1 MEKKYSK
8 DLLDLKF
15 EVEVM
20 NGIKPERTFFA
31 ITEDDLKNVFHIDPK
46 DSLEEA
52 RKKILEVVSKDDFL
66 YKFFNKD
73 PMIWEIKDIDTGY
86 WMVPV
91 KEEKIL
97 APIDIMGLGYTRDQ
111 IKKMRLPV
119 KSTEVKQSYQQK
131 FTIRFTKRKPVNAM
145 TDDYFFELYEKALKD
160 FLTDGNVYTA
170 ILQSQLSVEPPKKS
184 RQKYNSNKMVLI
196 PDIELHL
203 GKLASKFDSKDA
215 YDYKKALYRYIKM
228 ILESEQVVKLYK
240 AREVTMTI
248 GNDFFNTDTEQNTT
262 TAGTEQHNDTRF
274 QQMISSGIAAHIW
287 AIERMKQNCEVLHLV
302 FQPGNHDFLTDYMLY
317 NQLYYRYKDDPKVDI
332 KFEVKDL
339 RFANGIRY
347 GNNYIIVCHG
357 KGPDGKALNDKK
369 LSELPYVMFRD
380 EIKPGDHVVVHS
392 AHFHNASERYTAEN
406 GTMIV
411 KNGSPCGSSAWD
423 AQNLYES
430 DKTAQAYV
438 YDYNKGLESIVNLTL
453 TTEDLEKGI
462 SVPPI
467 TDCTDY
473 VKTIDKSI
481 SSKADDIVLDEIRKL
496 IVTNEKE
503 IKQID
508 KKYEKI
514 FKKLESILDNPEIPL
529 EKKKEILITIGYE
542 DEIKPYVEKRNML
555 QDSLIKREEAMK
567 LARRAN

>member
-97 APIDIMGLGYTRDQ
+97 APIDILGLGYTKDQ